1 MRDIDFD
8 AVAKLGVE
16 LSTPPVRE
24 GVILATGEFGVSH
37 ASISRPCTLGM
48 CRRLAVV
55 PEEDGQEAETELEFS
70 HNCLL

>member
-1 MRDIDFD
+1 MMSMRDIDFD
-8 AVAKLGVE
+8 AVAKLGVG

-24 GVILATGEFGVSH
+24 GVILATEFGVSH

-55 PEEDGQEAETELEFS
+55 PDGQEAETELEFS
-70 HNCLL
+70 RNCLL